1 MLWLSE
7 FLHLPSRLTLIMFG
21 GGPNRKMLPCL
32 IMCLDNMCVSL
43 FFGVVVV
50 IFMLDRFSTK
60 LGVFGLILIQR
71 RRESYI
77 PPRITHIHSTLG
89 LSISSSNPLRYSSVK
104 NLKEPHSK

>member
-1 MLWLSE
+1 MLWLSK
-7 FLHLPSRLTLIMFG
+7 FLPPPSCLTLIMFG

-32 IMCLDNMCVSL
+32 IMCLENMCVSL

-71 RRESYI
+71 RCDSYI
-77 PPRITHIHSTLG
+77 PPRITHTH
-89 LSISSSNPLRYSSVK
+89 
-104 NLKEPHSK
+104 